1 MLLKKPLF
9 IEGLKGQEQ
18 AVFVHE
24 PFSLSGAR
32 MLIRTS
38 WIVDA
43 PAQGQQAGD
52 DGNLRRLLETVD
64 SLFKAVLDK

>member
-1 MLLKKPLF
+1 MLLKKPTF
-9 IEGLKGQEQ
+9 IEPAGEKGGRER

-24 PFSLSGAR
+24 PFNLSGAR

-43 PAQGQQAGD
+43 PAAGQ
-52 DGNLRRLLETVD
+52 
-64 SLFKAVLDK
+64 